1 MDAVI
6 EQYLDHY
13 AEAEAQ
19 WSELVSHPAID
30 DGATYQ
36 HALIIPAFAEAED
49 FLARV
54 IEQCQSADVLSI
66 VVVNAPE
73 STPRLQVS
81 KEQLQRTE
89 QLLRCLENDVTR
101 PVLVIDR
108 ISNGKRICLLYT
120 SPSPRD

>member
-54 IEQCQSADVLSI
+54 IEQC
-66 VVVNAPE
+66 
-73 STPRLQVS
+73 
-81 KEQLQRTE
+81 
-89 QLLRCLENDVTR
+89 
-101 PVLVIDR
+101 
-108 ISNGKRICLLYT
+108 
-120 SPSPRD
+120 